1 MSKLWKK
8 CEIYF

>member
-8 CEIYF
+8 N